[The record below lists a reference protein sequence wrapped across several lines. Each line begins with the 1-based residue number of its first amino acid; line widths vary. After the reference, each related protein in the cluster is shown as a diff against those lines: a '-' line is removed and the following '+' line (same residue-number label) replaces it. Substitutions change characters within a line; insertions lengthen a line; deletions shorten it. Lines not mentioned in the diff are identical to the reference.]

1 MKSQNNEL
9 MIKIANLENNLEN
22 LQKQQKNAM
31 DNTGNVVD
39 IELKT

>member
-1 MKSQNNEL
+1 